1 MRSRPASDPR
11 PPVVPAGRWGLDSD
25 RLPVHATSIRSHE
38 DRPRPMARPTDPAA
52 AAHDRVLVSRMG
64 DGEERALGE
73 LYDRHGGVAYAVAYR
88 VLGLR
93 AGAEEVVMEV
103 LAQAWREASR
113 FDPAR
118 GSVASWL
125 VTMAR
130 SRALDAARSSPRRT
144 RPTPVAAPADAAAS
158 ARAAASDGEVAA
170 SERSLVVRE
179 AVAQLTPAQREA
191 IELAFYGG
199 LTQSEIAERLQAPPG
214 TVKARLRLG
223 MQKLREALAPW
234 LEERTT

>member
-1 MRSRPASDPR
+1 
-11 PPVVPAGRWGLDSD
+11 
-25 RLPVHATSIRSHE
+25 
-38 DRPRPMARPTDPAA
+38 MARPTDPAA
-52 AAHDRVLVSRMG
+52 AAHDRILVSRMG

-144 RPTPVAAPADAAAS
+144 RPTPPASAPAAAS
-158 ARAAASDGEVAA
+158 HGEVAA